1 MTKPEYKYLHI
12 ILFSAILLMAQVSSF
27 IHNAE
32 HPDHIADSSC
42 QAFHSFEK
50 SSHSPLPAGLSLPL
64 ANAEF
69 LLYPASAVVSLSSFT
84 LRTYLARAPP
94 FIS

>member
-32 HPDHIADSSC
+32 HPNHIADSTC
-42 QAFHSFEK
+42 QAFHLFDK
-50 SSHSPLPAGLSLPL
+50 SSHSPLPASLNL
-64 ANAEF
+64 TLVNAEF
-69 LLYPASAVVSLSSFT
+69 SLNPAPVVVTLSSFT